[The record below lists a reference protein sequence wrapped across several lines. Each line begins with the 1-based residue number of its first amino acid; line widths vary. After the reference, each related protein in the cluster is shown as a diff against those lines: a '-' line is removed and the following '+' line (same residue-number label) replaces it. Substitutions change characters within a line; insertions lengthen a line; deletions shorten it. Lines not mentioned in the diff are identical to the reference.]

1 MVLHWH
7 DARVNS
13 HLPLE
18 MLSVQK
24 TLLVAPR
31 FAVVLGTT
39 HIVESAATSSNV
51 VEEQAAVDEAA
62 ADKVAICYEKL

>member
-18 MLSVQK
+18 MLLVQK
-24 TLLVAPR
+24 TSLVAPR

>member
-1 MVLHWH
+1 
-7 DARVNS
+7 
-13 HLPLE
+13 
-18 MLSVQK
+18 MLLVQK
-24 TLLVAPR
+24 TSLVAPR

-51 VEEQAAVDEAA
+51 AEEQAAVDEAA